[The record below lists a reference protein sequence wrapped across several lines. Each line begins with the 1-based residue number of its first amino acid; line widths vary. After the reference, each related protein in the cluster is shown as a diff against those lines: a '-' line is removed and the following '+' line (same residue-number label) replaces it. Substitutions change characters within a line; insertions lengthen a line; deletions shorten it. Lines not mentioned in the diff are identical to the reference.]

1 MPLEIY
7 ERLNNL
13 IKENNIKCDEKKL
26 KEVCEFIT
34 EVYGDKKRYSNI
46 TLLEHTVGV
55 AEEVIR
61 RRLDDESIYAA
72 LLHETVK
79 VEGFDLNKIDKL
91 CNSTVRE
98 MVETV
103 ARLGC
108 LNYGSSENKD
118 KDALR
123 KMFLSVGKDIRTVI
137 IKLIDRLY
145 NMRNSK
151 EMQNTVFREN
161 MARESLYIYA
171 PIADRLGI
179 SELKSELEDLSFRI
193 LYYEE
198 YEKIKNAIDE
208 KKKVREEY
216 INARIAEIKEL
227 LEKAHIKA
235 EVHGRPKHFYSIYKK
250 IKDKG
255 YNLEDLYDLL
265 AIRIIVDSVKDCYS
279 ALGIVHDK
287 YKPLPGRFKDYIASP
302 KSNMYQSLHTTV
314 FGEGA
319 RPFEIQIRTW
329 DMHYVA
335 DYGVAAHFAYK
346 EKKDKVSE
354 EDEKLVWYRKLL
366 ESQEDILN
374 ANNNM
379 LKIKDELFGEE
390 IFTFTP
396 KGDVIPLPKGATPI
410 DFAYAVH
417 QKVAEKMVGAKI
429 NSKMMPIS
437 TKLENTDIVEIITQT
452 NSKGPSRDWLKYV
465 KSSSARNKI
474 INFLKKQNRDENI
487 VRGKE
492 IFEKELKL
500 KRILKDDILESEN
513 LEKVLSSFTLK
524 SMDELYENIGF
535 GSINANK
542 FINKVIE
549 DSNKKENIELE
560 TKNKIKNKL
569 NTTSSNNSS
578 IIVKNIDNC
587 LIKFAKCCNPIP
599 GDDIVGYI
607 TYSNGV
613 SVHRKDCKNLLSFST
628 LDRLIEVSWKEK
640 INANFETK
648 IIVYANFSDS
658 VLTDVIV
665 KLKDMKVNVKDIS
678 TKNDMN
684 NEITISLVVLT
695 SNNEELQNIIK
706 ALKKIDS
713 VYDVKRGK

>member
-1 MPLEIY
+1 MEIY
-7 ERLNNL
+7 NRLYNL

-26 KEVCEFIT
+26 KEVCDFIC
-34 EVYGDKKRYSNI
+34 EVYGDKKRYSDI

-55 AEEVIR
+55 AEEIIR

-79 VEGFDLNKIDKL
+79 IEGFDLNRIDNL
-91 CNSTVRE
+91 CNATVRE

-151 EMQNTVFREN
+151 EVKNTKFREN

-171 PIADRLGI
+171 PIADRLGMA
-179 SELKSELEDLSFRI
+179 ELKSELEDLSFRI
-193 LYYEE
+193 LYYDE
-198 YEKIKNAIDE
+198 YVNIKKAIDE

-216 INARIAEIKEL
+216 INNRIVEIKDL
-227 LEKAHIKA
+227 LDKAHIKA
-235 EVHGRPKHFYSIYKK
+235 DVHGRPKHFYSIYKK

-302 KSNMYQSLHTTV
+302 KTNMYQSLHTTV
-314 FGEGA
+314 FGEDA

-346 EKKDKVSE
+346 EKRNKISD
-354 EDEKLVWYRKLL
+354 EDEKLIWFRKLL
-366 ESQEDILN
+366 ESQEDIIN
-374 ANNNM
+374 SNNNM
-379 LKIKDELFGEE
+379 LKIKEELFGEE
-390 IFTFTP
+390 VFVFTP
-396 KGDVIPLPKGATPI
+396 KGDVISLPKGATPI
-410 DFAYAVH
+410 DFAYSVH
-417 QKVAEKMVGAKI
+417 QKVAEKMVGAKV
-429 NSKMMPIS
+429 NSKMVSIS

-452 NSKGPSRDWLKYV
+452 SSKGPSRDWLKYV
-465 KSSSARNKI
+465 KTTSAKNKI
-474 INFLKKQNRDENI
+474 ISFLKKQNKEENI
-487 VRGKE
+487 TRGKE

-500 KRILKDDILESEN
+500 KRILKDEIINNDN
-513 LEKVLSSFTLK
+513 FEKALKSLTLK
-524 SMDELYENIGF
+524 SIDELYENIGF
-535 GSINANK
+535 GSINASK
-542 FINKVIE
+542 FINKVEE
-549 DSNKKENIELE
+549 DNNSLKKVEETLNSKNKY
-560 TKNKIKNKL
+560 KIKNV
-569 NTTSSNNSS
+569 NNSS
-578 IIVKNIDNC
+578 VVVKNIDNC
-587 LIKFAKCCNPIP
+587 LIKFSKCCNPIP
-599 GDDIVGYI
+599 GDEIIGYI

-613 SVHRKDCKNLLSFST
+613 SIHRKDCKNLISFALSN
-628 LDRLIEVSWKEK
+628 RLIEVDWKEK
-640 INANFETK
+640 IDADFETR

-658 VLTDVIV
+658 VLTDVIL
-665 KLKDMKVNVKDIS
+665 KLKELKVNVKDVS
-678 TKNDMN
+678 TKNDIN
-684 NEITISLVVLT
+684 NEITINLSILA
-695 SNNEELQNIIK
+695 SNNENLQSIIK
-706 ALKKIDS
+706 ALKKVDC